1 MRNYLFTDSQ
11 NQLQNLAFVQYAFN
25 RNEHPIELKPHGNK
39 KDKPFCRSKPSTL
52 QLLKESAQ
60 RNAPRKALQEVENIR
75 GGVLG
80 AQSGCDLPRNHKQI
94 YNLNY
99 AKKYQH
105 LSSSASSSI
114 PHTDVLAQ
122 VMRMCKESS
131 GLSAFV
137 RSVEAAPEPMC
148 ILASDQQLADIERF
162 CTGDLTSVLSIDPT
176 FNLGSFYVTPTTYH
190 NLLVTNKNG
199 SHPILLGPTLIHQT
213 KTF

>member
-176 FNLGSFYVTPTTYH
+176 FNLATLPQLRTTICWSLTSMEVIPSYLG
-190 NLLVTNKNG
+190 LL
-199 SHPILLGPTLIHQT
+199 
-213 KTF
+213 